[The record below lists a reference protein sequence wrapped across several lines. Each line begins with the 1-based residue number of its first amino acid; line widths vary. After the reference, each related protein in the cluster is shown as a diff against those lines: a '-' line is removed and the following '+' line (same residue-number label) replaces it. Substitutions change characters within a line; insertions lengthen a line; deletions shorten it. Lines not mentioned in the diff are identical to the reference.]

1 MLLRQ
6 GVATPLAPPQSARRQ
21 SRARSSVRVAALFG
35 GPSREEHTALQLQL
49 KEKSTLLAEALAL
62 AGRYRLEVEALRSEK
77 KELERTCAGY
87 LERVAVAEKEQF
99 GLEKRVRE
107 EERKLEAYSVTAERQ
122 IKALAEALKRA
133 GGTL

>member
-1 MLLRQ
+1 M
-6 GVATPLAPPQSARRQ
+6 
-21 SRARSSVRVAALFG
+21 
-35 GPSREEHTALQLQL
+35 QLQL

-62 AGRYRLEVEALRSEK
+62 AGRYRLEAEALRSEK

-122 IKALAEALKRA
+122 IRALAEALKRA